1 MPITINTNASAT
13 EATFNLSKA
22 NDNLRRSIARL
33 SSGNRITKPVDDAG
47 GLAVAYKLQS
57 SVKRTE
63 ASLNNHQNALSF
75 LQVQDGVLEAI
86 GDIVDRMSELRT
98 MAADVSKNAADV
110 ENYSKEFLEL
120 QDQLAQMKREK
131 FNGVELFT
139 VEAEEDSLKGLN
151 KAHLFINGEVHNNE
165 VGKRATGSYANQ
177 EEYEYFDHPD
187 VDKRTKSTF
196 DKYEFKLYT
205 HPSGEEEDGNINLN
219 IVNLQFLLGIKDP
232 SAFGVGHDL
241 DTDNDNIISNEEWAA
256 STYDR
261 DGDGTING
269 TELADSG
276 LGLVDFN
283 RDGDPGGVAT
293 TQYEEF
299 GWRNSGFDANK
310 DGQIDATEW
319 TASGFDNGAGGG
331 TANDGIMHADEEAAA
346 IAATTRTVGGVTY
359 SYLDRRD
366 NGTGAAGADGSID
379 TGGATGIAPH
389 YKEGYGNTVS
399 VGSTINL
406 AGLNQVTLD
415 PGNKSVHGDNAEAIK
430 YNEWLNDDG
439 YIKDITKISIEE
451 FTNIIEKVADARAEN
466 GAEQQRVNQSLSLQQ
481 TNLVNLEAAHGR
493 IMDVDVALESSR
505 LARNSVAVQASA
517 AMVAQANQLSS
528 VALSLLQ

>member
-33 SSGNRITKPVDDAG
+33 SSGNRITRPVDDAG

-75 LQVQDGVLEAI
+75 LQVQDGVLEAM

-98 MAADVSKNAADV
+98 MAADVSKNTADV

-131 FNGVELFT
+131 FNGVELFA
-139 VEAEEDSLKGLN
+139 VEAEEDDLKGLN
-151 KAHLFINGEVHNNE
+151 KAHLLINGEFHNNQN
-165 VGKRATGSYANQ
+165 GKRASGSYAKKEQ
-177 EEYEYFDHPD
+177 YEYFDDPL
-187 VDKRTKSTF
+187 VKNRTKSMY

-205 HPSGEEEDGNINLN
+205 HPSGDEADGSIKLN
-219 IVNLQFLLGIKDP
+219 IVNLQFMLGLKDP
-232 SAFGVGHDL
+232 SALGVDNSGTGANAKFAF
-241 DTDNDNIISNEEWAA
+241 DT
-256 STYDR
+256 

-269 TELADSG
+269 DEWL
-276 LGLVDFN
+276 
-283 RDGDPGGVAT
+283 
-293 TQYEEF
+293 
-299 GWRNSGFDANK
+299 NSGFDINGDGVADQNEIIASNLDK
-310 DGQIDATEW
+310 DGTTTALTAAEWQQRWDSDDAGDIDGTEW
-319 TASGFDNGAGGG
+319 
-331 TANDGIMHADEEAAA
+331 
-346 IAATTRTVGGVTY
+346 
-359 SYLDRRD
+359 
-366 NGTGAAGADGSID
+366 GAAGFDLTTAGNTANQMDADEIAASGLDKDGNGSISSAEWKALQVD
-379 TGGATGIAPH
+379 GAGRYIQ
-389 YKEGYGNTVS
+389 
-399 VGSTINL
+399 VGKTINL
-406 AGLNQVTLD
+406 GGLQQPDLDIGDGTTHKSNDTANGGLGLNYQDMLT
-415 PGNKSVHGDNAEAIK
+415 E
-430 YNEWLNDDG
+430 EG
-439 YIKDITKISIEE
+439 YVKDITKISIEE
-451 FTNIIEKVADARAEN
+451 FTNIIEKIADVRAEN
-466 GAEQQRVNQSLSLQQ
+466 GAEQQRINQSLSLQQ